1 MIKKILKLL
10 SGPALGH
17 LITIA
22 LTPYF
27 MYHYSPSIFGIYAF
41 FTAILGVFVSISTL
55 RFDAVLLICENQE
68 VSNVIKTACICSLL
82 MSALIA
88 SVCLLLGYEFWIYVF
103 VSLLGLSLQLIVT
116 SIFLRNNK
124 HLHSSLFNFIFI
136 ISIPIFQA
144 LLTHYNMVNGL
155 LLGHSLASLLYLI
168 IVMPILCLSVR
179 CGSKNTN
186 LRNILY
192 SYKSYYTLNAGSVFI
207 NSVSNQLLPF
217 AIKFIYGVEI
227 LGLINILQR
236 LIITPIGFILR
247 IFIQVYNRE
256 FSFYL
261 RGGESQKARLV
272 FIKTIKLTFIC
283 SSITFL
289 ILLAVLFGKTLV
301 SDIILLSGKFGTW
314 VNVYRYVPIMLLLL
328 AFQILVIPVSQ
339 SLTFI
344 KKHKLQFNLELIR
357 LIGLIT
363 ISIFSYLMGL
373 TNYYFLFIYVLFQSI
388 IYVCLLHIIFK
399 CTK

>member
-1 MIKKILKLL
+1 M
-10 SGPALGH
+10 
-17 LITIA
+17 
-22 LTPYF
+22 
-27 MYHYSPSIFGIYAF
+27 
-41 FTAILGVFVSISTL
+41 
-55 RFDAVLLICENQE
+55 
-68 VSNVIKTACICSLL
+68 SNVIKTACICSLL

-261 RGGESQKARLV
+261 RGGEPQKARLV

-388 IYVCLLHIIFK
+388 IYVCLLHII
-399 CTK
+399 